1 MKKLLFALVFG
12 AVFTIQAQYEVKINP
27 IMTALGQADIS
38 GEYLISETFGVEL
51 SLQPYFG
58 KAYEFSNSQSFTGK
72 QSGIGEKLR
81 VKYYYS
87 PYNGGDSY
95 YVDLLVTNASITT
108 IGEEFVKEI
117 DGEYVKL
124 KNTFK
129 QSYFGVGFELGYKYV
144 FDSGIVFEYAL
155 GAGSFLSNNL
165 KVIPD
170 PLDTEGKVEKRETEV
185 PLFFTGKFVIGYRF
199 GDY

>member
-1 MKKLLFALVFG
+1 MKKLLFTLIFG
-12 AVFTIQAQYEVKINP
+12 TVFTIQAQYEIKLNP

-58 KAYEFSNSQSFTGK
+58 KAYEFSNSQNFTGK
-72 QSGIGEKLR
+72 QSGMGEKLR

-87 PYNGGDSY
+87 PYNGGDGY

-108 IGEEFVKEI
+108 IGEKYQKEI
-117 DGEYVKL
+117 DGEYVDIQK
-124 KNTFK
+124 TFK
-129 QSYFGVGFELGYKYV
+129 QSYLGIGFELGHKSV
-144 FDSGIVFEYAL
+144 LDSGIIFEYAVGL
-155 GAGSFLSNNL
+155 GSFLSNNM
-165 KVIPD
+165 KIIPD
-170 PLDTEGKVEKRETEV
+170 PLDTEGKTIEGESET